1 MSIRKVMTIVLVF
14 LLLLPIEGFGKGK
27 PGSFKPGSEPEG
39 FRGIKWGTD
48 ISTLKDMEVKE
59 KDWYVR
65 TGDKLKIGEAEL
77 ISIAYGFYKGKFECV
92 MIEIKGQDNFSR
104 IRDICFE
111 LYGPVAPIHKTYHYI
126 WRGNKTIMLLDTK
139 SVTLSL
145 WSPKY
150 EERFEKEKQ
159 ENPKKESQQ
168 LREGKQD
175 F

>member
-1 MSIRKVMTIVLVF
+1 MNIRKVMTIVLVF
-14 LLLLPIEGFGKGK
+14 LLILPIEGFGKGK

-59 KDWYVR
+59 QDWYVR

-77 ISIAYGFYKGKFECV
+77 ISIAYRFHKGKFEAV
-92 MIEIKGQDNFSR
+92 TIKIKGQDNVSL

-111 LYGPVAPIHKTYHYI
+111 IYGLVEQMNNTFNYMWK
-126 WRGNKTIMLLDTK
+126 GNNAVIILDGNLECLWLCSTK
-139 SVTLSL
+139 HM
-145 WSPKY
+145 
-150 EERFEKEKQ
+150 ERQRKERTEKLMREKQ
-159 ENPKKESQQ
+159 E
-168 LREGKQD
+168 LREGKKD